1 MSTNTKL
8 NKTNKQKLFLIGTDI
23 LEIIIL
29 LESHRISCRKLTSLL
44 IPCLNPLI
52 FPTLPVSFAHG
63 CSTKKGGI
71 TARTSAQ
78 EFELD
83 TLITLLKKE
92 KVSSTL
98 NVLSNSVYAVKLL
111 PEITTGKTNWWHW
124 SFHYVHLFAAIAST
138 ACLPLIW

>member
-44 IPCLNPLI
+44 IPCLNPLV

-111 PEITTGKTNWWHW
+111 PEITTGKTN
-124 SFHYVHLFAAIAST
+124 
-138 ACLPLIW
+138 